1 MALLPLLLGA
11 FLAGWTGVHL
21 VLFFAWFAGFHFFNA
36 ATLFLKGRRSA
47 RIRTRLFP
55 ALIFWA
61 VTAALLGIVLI
72 VWHPQ
77 LLTWI
82 PAFAPLV
89 AIAFIEAWR
98 RQERSMPAR
107 VSTILASSLMLPLAY
122 WLGVDTPSLTT
133 LVGAHWT
140 PIWVTTVILAAYFIG
155 TTILA
160 SSLMLPL
167 AYWLGVDTPSLTT
180 LVGAHWTPIWVTTV
194 ILAAYFIGTVPYV
207 RSLIRGKNDH
217 RWVWAATA
225 WHVCCTFAL
234 VGAAAYGL
242 TSWWM
247 VALWGILAARC
258 LLVPLLQRRG
268 TEIRPALIGMSEFVA
283 TAVLTALLLIS
294 L

>member
-133 LVGAHWT
+133 LVDAHWT
-140 PIWVTTVILAAYFIG
+140 PIWVTTG
-155 TTILA
+155 
-160 SSLMLPL
+160 
-167 AYWLGVDTPSLTT
+167 
-180 LVGAHWTPIWVTTV
+180 

-225 WHVCCTFAL
+225 WHVCCIFVL
-234 VGAAAYGL
+234 MGAAAYGL

>member
-98 RQERSMPAR
+98 RQERSIPAR

-133 LVGAHWT
+133 LVDAHWI
-140 PIWVTTVILAAYFIG
+140 PIWVTTG
-155 TTILA
+155 
-160 SSLMLPL
+160 
-167 AYWLGVDTPSLTT
+167 
-180 LVGAHWTPIWVTTV
+180 

-225 WHVCCTFAL
+225 WHVCCIFVL
-234 VGAAAYGL
+234 MGAAAYAL

-247 VALWGILAARC
+247 VALWFMLAARC